1 MNTIINFSLFFKS
14 YLNVWGIIVST
25 KILISKT
32 IFNIDNNEKSAY

>member
-1 MNTIINFSLFFKS
+1 MNKIINFFFKS
-14 YLNVWGIIVST
+14 YTNVWGIIVST